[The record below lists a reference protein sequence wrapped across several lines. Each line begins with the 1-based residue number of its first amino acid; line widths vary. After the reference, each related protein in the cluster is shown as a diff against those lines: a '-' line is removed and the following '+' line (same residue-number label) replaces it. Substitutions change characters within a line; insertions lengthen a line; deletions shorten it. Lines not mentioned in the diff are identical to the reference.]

1 MWARRTRRCRSTAR
15 RATIA
20 TAQPD
25 HALLIA
31 VQDTP
36 SLDLYDANGNA
47 GTDGV
52 ADTPDGIPEP
62 FEGLGKGKALTAG
75 NAAGTGY
82 ITVAYNNDSSLGGLP
97 VSLQVIKVEC
107 AKNSL
112 GEESPYRGNLLVI
125 KSDNLFDEK
134 LTIRH
139 TGDFGGRPDN
149 FTFDW
154 WIAAV
159 DDTGV
164 SPKLSRRATR
174 GRRGPRRRRARRR
187 WGRRSPSRA
196 RTPPRCATTGSSC
209 ATRTRP
215 ARSAATSTPGARF
228 AGDPSAKPS
237 EVEGPTGR
245 RLDQA
250 GDQRAEPLR
259 HAGGRLRAARR
270 PTRRST

>member
-1 MWARRTRRCRSTAR
+1 M
-15 RATIA
+15 
-20 TAQPD
+20 
-25 HALLIA
+25 
-31 VQDTP
+31 QDTP
-36 SLDLYDANGNA
+36 SLDLYDAEGNLVEA
-47 GTDGV
+47 GQESDGE

-107 AKNSL
+107 ARNTA

-134 LTIRH
+134 LTLRH

-159 DDTGV
+159 DDTAV
-164 SPKLSRRATR
+164 SPVLAPPSYPWQPWTRAGEGRVVAGSADHHR
-174 GRRGPRRRRARRR
+174 GREPHHAARQLGHRALQEQDLPGLRQPVHLERVRGRSFGEALRAPRRNWPRA
-187 WGRRSPSRA
+187 
-196 RTPPRCATTGSSC
+196 GSS
-209 ATRTRP
+209 
-215 ARSAATSTPGARF
+215 G
-228 AGDPSAKPS
+228 
-237 EVEGPTGR
+237 
-245 RLDQA
+245 
-250 GDQRAEPLR
+250 
-259 HAGGRLRAARR
+259 
-270 PTRRST
+270 